1 MNGLGNTPP
10 GIHADGA
17 LLGGF
22 WGDLAEL
29 ELFAEHHRGADD
41 GRGAMYSRLREVG
54 GMLVESICGAALYI
68 RSGANSGMDS
78 Q

>member
-1 MNGLGNTPP
+1 MDELGNIPP

-17 LLGGF
+17 LLGGL

-41 GRGAMYSRLREVG
+41 GRGAVHGRLREVRG
-54 GMLVESICGAALYI
+54 VVVESIWST
-68 RSGANSGMDS
+68 R